1 MAQPAGIGGGTARK
15 VTRPQDREA
24 LSHALAIPLNA
35 AADLQTA
42 YRDWLAWLSEEKRFS
57 PHTVSAYATDLSHF
71 LNFQAAHHGELPNLR
86 RMNALTTSDFRAWLA
101 QRAGQGIK
109 QSSNARAVSVI
120 RGFFRWL
127 AKAGLA
133 ENTAATLLRRP
144 KVPKS
149 VPKALSAGE
158 ARDTLVTIGEL
169 SNEPWIA
176 QRDTALLLLLY
187 GCGLRIGEALSLNLG
202 NAPREG
208 QDTMVITGK
217 GNKQRMVPLL
227 PVVTEAI
234 AAYLRACPF
243 RLPPEEALFRGT
255 RGGPMN
261 ARIIQKRIQSLRGLL
276 GLPSTATPHALRH
289 SFATHLLAGG
299 GDLRAIQELLGHA
312 SLSTT
317 QRYTDVDMKSLLA
330 TYDQA
335 HPRARRSD
343 TEVSKYSR

>member
-1 MAQPAGIGGGTARK
+1 MAEPAG
-15 VTRPQDREA
+15 VTGAKAGKTDPSLEQYA
-24 LSHALAIPLNA
+24 LLRAQASPLDVK
-35 AADLQTA
+35 ADLRAA
-42 YRDWLAWLSEEKRFS
+42 YDSWLAFLSQEKRFS
-57 PHTVSAYATDLSHF
+57 DHTVSAYAADLAHF

-86 RMNALTTSDFRAWLA
+86 RMTNLTTADFRAWLA
-101 QRAGQGIK
+101 QRAGGGIK

-120 RGFFRWL
+120 RSFFRWL
-127 AKAGLA
+127 AKEGLA

-149 VPKALSAGE
+149 IPKALSASE
-158 ARDTLVTIGEL
+158 AQDTLNTIGEL
-169 SNEPWIA
+169 SDEPWIA
-176 QRDTALLLLLY
+176 RRDIALLLLLY
-187 GCGLRIGEALSLNLG
+187 GCGLRIGEALSLTHG
-202 NAPREG
+202 SAPAVG
-208 QDTMVITGK
+208 QDSMVITGK

-234 AAYLRACPF
+234 ADYLRSCPF
-243 RLPPEEALFRGT
+243 ELNASDALFRGV
-255 RGGPMN
+255 RGGPMS
-261 ARIIQKRIQSLRGLL
+261 ARTIQKRIQSLRGLL

-317 QRYTDVDMKSLLA
+317 QRYTDVDVESLLA

-335 HPRARRSD
+335 HPRAR
-343 TEVSKYSR
+343 KKPAQ